1 MTEVKPPAWLQS
13 AEFLIS
19 AAQAKQFPLDEG
31 IEIAFIGRSNV
42 GKSSVLNALTARRQ
56 LARTSKTPG
65 RTQLINFFKCTDN
78 IRLVDLPGYGYAKV
92 SQSMRQQWDKLIADY
107 LETRQCLRGCVLIMD
122 ARHPLKEM
130 DQQIL
135 QWGQRSEVTM
145 LLLLNK
151 IDKLSKQEQQKA
163 LNIVKKETRMC
174 KDITIE
180 LFSAVKKSNIL
191 RIYQQLSLW
200 CDSLF

>member
-1 MTEVKPPAWLQS
+1 MAEIKPPVWLQN
-13 AEFLIS
+13 AQFLIS
-19 AAQAKQFPLDEG
+19 AAQAKQFPADEG

-65 RTQLINFFKCTDN
+65 RTQLINFFQCTEN

-92 SQSMRQQWDKLIADY
+92 SQTMRHQWDKMIAGY
-107 LETRQCLRGCVLIMD
+107 LETRQCLRGCVVIMD

-130 DQQIL
+130 DQQIIS
-135 QWGQRSEVTM
+135 WGVQSEVAM

-163 LNIVKKETRMC
+163 LNLVKNATLEQKELT
-174 KDITIE
+174 TE

-191 RIYQQLSLW
+191 RVYQHLSQW
-200 CDSLF
+200 CDLP